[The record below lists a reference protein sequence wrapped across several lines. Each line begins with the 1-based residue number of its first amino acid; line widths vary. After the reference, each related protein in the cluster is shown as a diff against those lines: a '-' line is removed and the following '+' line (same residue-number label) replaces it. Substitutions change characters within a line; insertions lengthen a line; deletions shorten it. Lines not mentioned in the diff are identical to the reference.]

1 MKLHYPPDYVLDRME
16 WYEIESV
23 INYQHYAN
31 KENWEQARLIAY
43 IIAQVNSKKRLKIE
57 DIIKFPWDSEF
68 KEENQTISKEDI
80 ERLNKLAQTYTK
92 KQ

>member
-16 WYEIESV
+16 WYEIEAV
-23 INYQHYAN
+23 IKYQHYAN
-31 KENWEQARLIAY
+31 IDDWEQTRLIAY
-43 IIAQVNSKKRLKIE
+43 VIAQTNSKKRLKLE
-57 DIIKFPWDSEF
+57 DIIKFPWDSQYKTES
-68 KEENQTISKEDI
+68 QTISKTDI